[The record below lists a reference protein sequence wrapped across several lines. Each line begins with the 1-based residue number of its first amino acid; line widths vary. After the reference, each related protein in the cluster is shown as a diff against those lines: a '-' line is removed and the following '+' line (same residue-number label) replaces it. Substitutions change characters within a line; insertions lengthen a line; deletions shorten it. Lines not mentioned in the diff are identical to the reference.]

1 MAERKTKPVVKKATV
16 SRAAGAAAGKSRT
29 LKAASVMAATPRKA
43 ATAAAKPETT
53 RTPAA
58 KRTASAAGKPGS
70 AITPAAKKAIVPVA
84 AKKAPAQKAVATS
97 ARPATRK
104 IVAQP
109 TPEERY
115 RMVQTA
121 AYFIAEH
128 NGFGGSPADH
138 WAAAEREIAKRLGL

>member
-16 SRAAGAAAGKSRT
+16 SRAAGAAAAKPRIIR
-29 LKAASVMAATPRKA
+29 AASVMAPQK
-43 ATAAAKPETT
+43 AAAKRP
-53 RTPAA
+53 PAIE
-58 KRTASAAGKPGS
+58 KPAR

-84 AKKAPAQKAVATS
+84 AKKAPAQKTVAS
-97 ARPATRK
+97 STRTAAKK

-121 AYFIAEH
+121 AYFIAER
-128 NGFGGSPADH
+128 NGFCGNPADH